1 MPDPL
6 DPMVITAAE
15 CSISDEVK
23 ARVRALIIARV
34 RDSAEILSMLG
45 LEE

>member
-1 MPDPL
+1 MPNPL

-23 ARVRALIIARV
+23 AKVRALIQAKV
-34 RDSAEILSMLG
+34 KDSADVLAMLG